1 MASYYHPLSH
11 HQLSQQVL
19 IQTPPEHHGA
29 AITQETPAIR
39 GMTDL
44 SQIRPLMID
53 PFATITQA
61 NDRMIS
67 FAVRMLFVAQS
78 SQQMTGIIAAS
89 DILGEKP
96 VQYMNQVNC
105 LYDEIQ
111 VRDIM
116 TPVAELKV
124 LRLDDVERARIGDI
138 IATLK
143 SSGRQ
148 HALVVEADVE
158 NKQEYVCGI
167 FSTSHISR
175 LMNVRV
181 EIDEVATNF
190 AAIQNALS

>member
-1 MASYYHPLSH
+1 
-11 HQLSQQVL
+11 
-19 IQTPPEHHGA
+19 
-29 AITQETPAIR
+29 
-39 GMTDL
+39 MTDL